1 MTPSVH
7 AQMPDMAG
15 QSTDGELEIKQGE
28 TADISVS
35 VYSSVKTNVMNGA
48 KNKHNSFYGQL
59 NDLVMYF
66 LIRRIPID
74 TVAAVEAPDAKA
86 VARRC
91 KVLLVKATSASSKV
105 RIWNV

>member
-7 AQMPDMAG
+7 AQMLDKAG
-15 QSTDGELEIKQGE
+15 QSSDGELEINQGE

-35 VYSSVKTNVMNGA
+35 VYSYVKTNVINGA

-74 TVAAVEAPDAKA
+74 TIAPDKA
-86 VARRC
+86 PDGKAAARRC
-91 KVLLVKATSASSKV
+91 KVLLLKATSASSKV
-105 RIWNV
+105 RSWNV